1 MSNITDISDSSALDT
16 LRLLQPKTYNY
27 IDTTNRTSDTVY
39 GFIAQE
45 VQTVLPYAVKQERKE
60 IPNIYQNA
68 KITKNTIVFTN
79 FDTSLL
85 EKDSNNNLY
94 NTIKLRTSSNEF
106 KYVQITSVTNSN
118 TIEVN
123 YVTEEVAGTV
133 YQEEDIF
140 VHGQLVDNFLNV
152 SKDYIWTV
160 ATAAL
165 QEVDTQLQAEK
176 AKRAEIE
183 SRLDAITAILQNN
196 NLT

>member
-1 MSNITDISDSSALDT
+1 MGNSETVQVPGNLTVNGTFTNSSDQRIKTNITDISDSSALDT

-94 NTIKLRTSSNEF
+94 SKIKLRTSSNE
-106 KYVQITSVTNSN
+106 
-118 TIEVN
+118 
-123 YVTEEVAGTV
+123 
-133 YQEEDIF
+133 
-140 VHGQLVDNFLNV
+140 
-152 SKDYIWTV
+152 
-160 ATAAL
+160 
-165 QEVDTQLQAEK
+165 
-176 AKRAEIE
+176 
-183 SRLDAITAILQNN
+183 
-196 NLT
+196 